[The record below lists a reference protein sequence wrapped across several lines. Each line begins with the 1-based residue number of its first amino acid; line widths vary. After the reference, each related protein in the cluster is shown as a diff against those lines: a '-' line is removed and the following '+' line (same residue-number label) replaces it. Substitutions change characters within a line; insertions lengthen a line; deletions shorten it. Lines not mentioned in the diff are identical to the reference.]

1 MTYSLAEVED
11 AVAQFRADLHDIQRR
26 MDPLVEQYERM
37 TRIDTNEDERL
48 HKALAMVWSAW
59 WDITETVG
67 YLRAADRRLRDGD
80 GIPADAE
87 TER

>member
-11 AVAQFRADLHDIQRR
+11 AVAQFRADLHDLQRR
-26 MDPLVEQYERM
+26 MDPLVDQYEDFR
-37 TRIDTNEDERL
+37 RIKSEEDERMY
-48 HKALAMVWSAW
+48 KALSMVWNAW
-59 WDITETVG
+59 WDIAQTVA